1 MDVKYAVYIYGLLC
15 VSSTIGLA
23 IYFVSIFML
32 TSFINLVPVTAQKIF
47 IYIFIFLPILAGLLY
62 FIRAIKKSKNNGLP
76 IGFKGWRYTLAG
88 IGFATLIVGVIPT
101 IFMVLNPTPG
111 SASGVGL
118 GMGLIVS
125 FMLTLPAMAGI
136 KE

>member
-1 MDVKYAVYIYGLLC
+1 MKYAVYIYGVFC

-23 IYFVSIFML
+23 IYFVSIFAL
-32 TSFINLVPVTAQKIF
+32 TSFVNLAPVSAQKIL
-47 IYIFIFLPILAGLLY
+47 IYIFISLPILAGLIY

-76 IGFKGWRYTLAG
+76 INFKGWRYALAG
-88 IGFATLIVGVIPT
+88 IGFATLIVGTIPI

-111 SASGVGL
+111 SASGVGF
-118 GMGLIVS
+118 GIGLIVS